1 MINRV
6 KIMLGRKQATN
17 GLDSYFCNVHKRAD
31 IGGPTFDEARRD
43 FNEMVRK
50 HIYN

>member
-6 KIMLGRKQATN
+6 KIMLGRRQAMN
-17 GLDSYFCNVHKRAD
+17 ALDSYFGNVQKHSH
-31 IGGPTFDEARRD
+31 IGGPTFDEARQD
-43 FNEMVRK
+43 FREMVRK